1 MQEGRDAKT
10 RWADVISFSQE
21 QEKHNPVLFPHNRT
35 KGKVP
40 KGRLKKK
47 IMKKHKKHRKT
58 KHKMRRGTKRKR
70 K

>member
-40 KGRLKKK
+40 KGRLKK